1 MQNITKNIDFF
12 RLFDVLS
19 EEEVYY
25 KENPAQ
31 YRIQSLEKKAA
42 VLS

>member
-19 EEEVYY
+19 EEEVYFDT
-25 KENPAQ
+25 PH
-31 YRIQSLEKKAA
+31 S
-42 VLS
+42 

>member
-12 RLFDVLS
+12 RLFDVLY

-25 KENPAQ
+25 KENPAPSALATGNS
-31 YRIQSLEKKAA
+31 SLT
-42 VLS
+42 